1 MSSTSDT
8 TTAGM
13 RAPMTLTSS
22 VSLRSRVTLLAAI
35 MVGIAVALM
44 AASAFFV
51 VQRALYNDV
60 DNQLAT
66 RASTVLNSNLLSSI
80 SEENLQIATLFS
92 SGVRV
97 AVILPNGAVAY
108 SGRSAPV
115 GQQELEVATGHSPRS
130 LRTTDD
136 YRVLAE
142 RSDSGITLVLAQ
154 PLAPT
159 RAVLR
164 TLGIVLLSA
173 GGVGILLAAL

>member
-8 TTAGM
+8 PTAGM

-115 GQQELEVATGHSPRS
+115 G
-130 LRTTDD
+130 
-136 YRVLAE
+136 
-142 RSDSGITLVLAQ
+142 
-154 PLAPT
+154 
-159 RAVLR
+159 
-164 TLGIVLLSA
+164 
-173 GGVGILLAAL
+173 